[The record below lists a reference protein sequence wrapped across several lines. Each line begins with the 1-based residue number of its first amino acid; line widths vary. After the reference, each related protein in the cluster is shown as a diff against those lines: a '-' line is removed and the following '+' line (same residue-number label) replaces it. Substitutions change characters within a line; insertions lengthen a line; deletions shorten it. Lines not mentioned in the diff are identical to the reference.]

1 MRTTVA
7 IVNGQGAAFTF
18 AEVDLD
24 EPRDD
29 EVLVR
34 IVATGLCHT
43 VLSLRASL
51 AAEMFPR
58 VFGHEGAGVVE
69 QVGAGVTGIEVGD
82 HVLLS
87 FRSCRE
93 CPACQEGA

>member
-7 IVNGQGAAFTF
+7 IVDEQGGAFTF
-18 AEVDLD
+18 QEVDLD

-43 VLSLRASL
+43 DLSLRDSL
-51 AAEMFPR
+51 PAEMFPR

-69 QVGAGVTGIEVGD
+69 QVGAAVTDIEVGD

-87 FRSCRE
+87 FRSFRE
-93 CPACQEGA
+93 CAPC